1 MNNFNSLENEN
12 WRNLYEK
19 KKKIKKKKKKKKKRK
34 QINSGKKFKQ
44 GKEDKD

>member
-19 KKKIKKKKKKKKKRK
+19 KKKKKKKKKRK